1 MKTWIVFGIIGVVA
15 LIAVSTVG
23 TLAYR
28 WAVAPARGAV
38 EEREIINR
46 GQFRI
51 QAYEQFYRW
60 QEELDAIRVKI
71 DGYPASGLDRRE
83 QTECRGLL
91 ARYADIVAKY
101 NAASRAE
108 RTQGKWQD
116 PDLPETLSNEPI
128 RSCGS

>member
-1 MKTWIVFGIIGVVA
+1 MNKLIFLGVIGIVA
-15 LIAVSTVG
+15 LIAASTVG
-23 TLAYR
+23 VLAYR
-28 WAVAPARGAV
+28 WFVAPARGAV

-46 GQFRI
+46 GQYRI

-60 QEELDAIRVKI
+60 QEELDAIRVKLN
-71 DGYPASGLDRRE
+71 GYPESGLDRRE

-91 ARYADIVAKY
+91 ARHADIVARY

-116 PDLPETLSNEPI
+116 PELPESLSQEPI
-128 RSCGS
+128 RSCG